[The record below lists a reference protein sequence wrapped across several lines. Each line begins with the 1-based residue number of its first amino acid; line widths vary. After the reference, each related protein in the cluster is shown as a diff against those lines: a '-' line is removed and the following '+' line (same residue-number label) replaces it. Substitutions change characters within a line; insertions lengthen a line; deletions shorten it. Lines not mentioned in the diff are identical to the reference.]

1 MTVVVVGEQEQRSR
15 YQGHDVS
22 GRFRVTQ
29 VFAGEGQIAAL
40 HLSTIRG

>member
-1 MTVVVVGEQEQRSR
+1 VIGLQEQSSR

-22 GRFRVTQ
+22 GRFTMTQ
-29 VFAGEGQIAAL
+29 VFADGDLIAAL